1 MAKVT
6 ITNQKNEH
14 FIYNVLYT
22 STTETPEKQAVK
34 QVDKALDHYTKN
46 ILIST
51 GNFKLV
57 SSVWVKIKD
66 KFTAAI
72 DSEDIADVPLNNKV
86 DVINALCRNPINRIT
101 EIMYSENDTYGGYNS
116 SNEVISI

>member
-51 GNFKLV
+51 GNFKLA

-66 KFTAAI
+66 KFT
-72 DSEDIADVPLNNKV
+72 E
-86 DVINALCRNPINRIT
+86 
-101 EIMYSENDTYGGYNS
+101 
-116 SNEVISI
+116 